1 MKRWFVALWL
11 AAFMLPVASQD
22 LSNIRGTAP
31 FRISGS
37 FGTQNTFYSSSNA
50 FSYRN
55 PWSNN
60 LFANLNLSV
69 YGMEIP
75 LSFYFSNNNRG
86 FNHPFA
92 QFGMSPR
99 YKSLQLHLGYRNMNF
114 SPYTFSN
121 ITFLGAGLDFNW
133 KVVRLAFFGGS
144 LNQPNMGQVNPGMDP
159 VRPTLFKRNAY
170 GLKLGIGNTKNYF
183 DLILFN
189 ARDDSTSINSMIYPH
204 LKPREN
210 LIAGTS
216 FRLSLGRRLVISSNV
231 GASAYND
238 NMRSTG
244 IDMAEMQGLDKYF
257 TARYGTVLRY
267 AGDIRANI
275 NFNKVQTMLQYRLI
289 QPDYYSLGTTYMTNN
304 LQSMGMNVNS
314 LLLKNRLI
322 AGFALHYQ
330 TDNVSKTQL
339 YTSTGMI
346 YNANLTARM
355 SDKLNITA
363 TYNGF
368 NQQQRDGTAQV
379 KDSLRIHRLMHNI
392 NLSPSYN
399 LMKGNLVHGISA
411 SVNASLN
418 SNQNKLISDASE
430 INVLAANMSY
440 SLGFN
445 QQKMNLMLNLN
456 HQTSSSAYYDFIS
469 SGLGLGLGKKLLPQD
484 QLNLQLNGDMRLSQV
499 NDLTRNLSFM
509 AGVNVGYTYQKNHM
523 AQLRLNY
530 NQINNY
536 HLQGLYSINGS
547 DLTVSFGY
555 TYRFSPERKRREK
568 VGEQVSTTDN

>member
-1 MKRWFVALWL
+1 MAIWL
-11 AAFMLPVASQD
+11 AAFMLPAASQD
-22 LSNIRGTAP
+22 LSNIRGASP

-37 FGTQNTFYSSSNA
+37 FGTQNSFYSGSSS

-60 LFANLNLSV
+60 LFANLNLNV
-69 YGMEIP
+69 YGLEIP

-99 YKSLQLHLGYRNMNF
+99 YKSMQLHLGYRNMNF

-121 ITFLGAGLDFNW
+121 LTFLGAGIDVNW
-133 KVVRLAFFGGS
+133 KVLRLAFFGGT
-144 LNQPNMGQVNPGMDP
+144 LNQPNLGQVNPGVSP
-159 VRPTLFKRNAY
+159 GRPALFKRNAY
-170 GLKLGIGNTKNYF
+170 GVKLGIGNTRNFF
-183 DLILFN
+183 DVILFN
-189 ARDDSTSINSMIYPH
+189 ARDDSTSINSILYPH

-216 FRLSLGRRLVISSNV
+216 LRFSLGRRLVISSNL
-231 GASAYND
+231 GASVFND

-244 IDMAEMQGLDKYF
+244 IEVDELQGINKYF

-267 AGDIRANI
+267 AGDIRANLS
-275 NFNKVQTMLQYRLI
+275 FNKVQTMFQYRLI

-304 LQSMGMNVNS
+304 LQSMSVNVNS
-314 LLLKNRLI
+314 MMLKNRLI
-322 AGFALHYQ
+322 AGLAFHYQ

-368 NQQQRDGTAQV
+368 NQQQRNGTAQI

-399 LMKGNLVHGISA
+399 LMKGNLVHGVSA
-411 SVNASLN
+411 SFNASIN
-418 SNQNKLISDASE
+418 RNQNKLIIDPSE
-430 INVLAANMSY
+430 ITVLAAHLGY
-440 SLGFN
+440 SIGLK

-456 HQTSSSAYYDFIS
+456 HQSSSSAFFDFVS

-484 QLNLQLNGDMRLSQV
+484 QLSLQVNGDVKLSQV
-499 NDLTRNLSFM
+499 NNLTRNLSFSTG
-509 AGVNVGYTYQKNHM
+509 ANVGYTYQKNHT
-523 AQLRLNY
+523 AHFRLNH

-536 HLQGLYSINGS
+536 HLQGLYSMSGS
-547 DLTVSFGY
+547 DITVSFGY
-555 TYRFSPERKRREK
+555 TYRFSPQRQRKEK
-568 VGEQVSTTDN
+568 TEQQVTNIEN

>member
-1 MKRWFVALWL
+1 MKRWFMAIWL
-11 AAFMLPVASQD
+11 AAIMLPAASQD
-22 LSNIRGTAP
+22 LSNIRGTTP
-31 FRISGS
+31 FRITGS
-37 FGTQNTFYSSSNA
+37 FGTHNTFYSGSSS

-60 LFANLNLSV
+60 VFANLNLSV

-99 YKSLQLHLGYRNMNF
+99 YKALQLHLGYRNMNF

-144 LNQPNMGQVNPGMDP
+144 LNQPNMSQVSTGLDP

-170 GLKLGIGNTKNYF
+170 GVKLGIGNTRNYF
-183 DLILFN
+183 DVIFFN
-189 ARDDSTSINSMIYPH
+189 ARDDSTSINAMQYPH

-216 FRLSLGRRLVISSNV
+216 FRFSLGRRLVISSNV
-231 GASAYND
+231 GASAYNE
-238 NMRSTG
+238 NMRSTSL
-244 IDMAEMQGLDKYF
+244 DVAEMQGLDKYF

-267 AGDIRANI
+267 AGDIRANLS
-275 NFNKVQTMLQYRLI
+275 FNKVQTMFQYRLI

-304 LQSMGMNVNS
+304 LQSMSVNVNS
-314 LLLKNRLI
+314 MMLKNRLI
-322 AGFALHYQ
+322 AGLAFHYQ

-339 YTSTGMI
+339 FTSTGMI
-346 YNANLTARM
+346 YNANLTARL
-355 SDKLNITA
+355 SDKLNVTA

-379 KDSLRIHRLMHNI
+379 IDSLRIHRLMHNI

-399 LMKGNLVHGISA
+399 FLKGNLLHGISA
-411 SVNASLN
+411 SLNTSIN
-418 SNQNKLISDASE
+418 SNQNKLISDPSE
-430 INVLAANMSY
+430 ITVIAANMSY
-440 SLGFN
+440 SLGLN

-456 HQTSSSAYYDFIS
+456 HQSSSSAFYDFTS
-469 SGLGLGLGKKLLPQD
+469 SGLGMGVGKKLLAQD
-484 QLNLQLNGDMRLSQV
+484 QLNLQLNGDVKLSQV
-499 NDLTRNLSFM
+499 NELTRNLSFM
-509 AGVNVGYTYQKNHM
+509 AGVNVGYTYQKNHT
-523 AQLRLNY
+523 AFIRLNY

-536 HLQGLYSINGS
+536 HLQGLYSLNGS
-547 DLTVSFGY
+547 DMTVAFGY
-555 TYRFSPERKRREK
+555 NYRFSPQRQRKEK
-568 VGEQVSTTDN
+568 TDQQAMNTEN